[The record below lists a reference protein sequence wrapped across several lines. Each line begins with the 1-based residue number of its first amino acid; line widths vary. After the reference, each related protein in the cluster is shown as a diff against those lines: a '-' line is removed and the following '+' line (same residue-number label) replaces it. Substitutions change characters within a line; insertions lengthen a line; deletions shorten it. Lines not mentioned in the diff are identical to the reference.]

1 MNRHLLDALLQHAQ
15 QRPDAI
21 ALKHP
26 HMPPRTWGQLV
37 VAVEHAAR
45 LIANVAKAPSGAT
58 VGRATEPDQ
67 RRIVYD
73 CHNIENDVVMAL
85 ACIASGTLEI
95 AIDGKLP
102 SETRGMLRKNANAE
116 SVDLSGADWLSQD
129 GSLLAAVE
137 RLEKAAEEVR
147 LDRASLVLWTSGTT
161 SQPRGVVL
169 SQRNLTTN
177 AAAKLRAVPQDAE
190 DHRLTLLSL
199 AHAYARTCD
208 MGTWLMSGCRWTL
221 DYGRASLDRIDV
233 SGVSGGSDAPTLIN
247 CVPTIAQTVLQR
259 TQANDPRLQTLR
271 LLGCGGAALQ
281 TKHFEALRQRG
292 IEVIQGYGCTETS
305 PVICSASPGA
315 TVAGCVGPPVA
326 GCETRINEQRLSVR
340 GPMVMLGYLDD
351 EQATA
356 DKFDSDGWLDTGDLV
371 ERQPDGQ
378 FRILGRSDDV
388 IVFDNGFKVHPH
400 AVEQMVLQN
409 SSCEHAVLL
418 PGVNGLI
425 LAVQSEEFHEAR
437 YRDLALSILPH
448 GIQLMTTRLVPDLS
462 RRSGEL
468 TGKGTPRRHVVASRF
483 R

>member
-37 VAVEHAAR
+37 VAVEHASR
-45 LIANVAKAPSGAT
+45 LIANVAKAPSGVT
-58 VGRATEPDQ
+58 VGRATEVDQ

-73 CHNIENDVVMAL
+73 CHNTENDVVLAL
-85 ACIASGTLEI
+85 ACIASSTLEI
-95 AIDGKLP
+95 AVDGKLP
-102 SETRGMLRKNANAE
+102 SETRSLLSKQANAE
-116 SVDLSGADWLSQD
+116 LVDLASVDWLSHD
-129 GSLLAAVE
+129 GSVLAAVE
-137 RLEKAAEEVR
+137 KLEKAAEEVR
-147 LDRASLVLWTSGTT
+147 LARASLVLWTSGTT

-177 AAAKLRAVPQDAE
+177 AAAKLQAVPQDAE

-221 DYGRASLDRIDV
+221 DYGRASLDRID
-233 SGVSGGSDAPTLIN
+233 GSGGSDAPTLIN
-247 CVPTIAQTVLQR
+247 CVPSIAQAVMQR
-259 TQANDPRLQTLR
+259 TRANDPRLRELR

-281 TKHFEALRQRG
+281 TKHFDALRQNG

-315 TVAGCVGPPVA
+315 TVAACVGPPVA
-326 GCETRINEQRLSVR
+326 DCETRINDQRLLVR

-351 EQATA
+351 DQSTA
-356 DKFDSDGWLDTGDLV
+356 DKVDSDGWLDTGDLV

-388 IVFDNGFKVHPH
+388 IVCDNGFKVHPH

-409 SSCEHAVLL
+409 SSCEHAVLI
-418 PGVNGLI
+418 PGRNGLI
-425 LAVQSEEFHEAR
+425 LAVQSEEFDGSR
-437 YRDLALSILPH
+437 YRDLALSYLPH
-448 GIQLMTTRLVPDLS
+448 GIQLTTTRLVPNLS

-468 TGKGTPRRHVVASRF
+468 TGKGTPRRHIVASRF